1 MPNIK
6 NKQHDLVKRSFVAEY
21 RADVENNTIIGMPI
35 VLEQS
40 TDIGG
45 MFEEVIAKGA
55 IDEKVLKDV
64 RFYYNHDLN
73 TKPLAR
79 TRYKDGRE
87 GTLKLTLT
95 DEGVKMEARVN
106 RERSDA
112 NDLYIA
118 IEDGDIDGMSFMF
131 GIAEERWERVDSN
144 YPKRII
150 TKIDPI
156 IEVSAVNYP
165 AYGQTSIDVARSEL
179 LLESDKKAL
188 ESARAN
194 VVRKTGE
201 FRDYEIEKIIKMYGG
216 E

>member
-6 NKQHDLVKRSFVAEY
+6 NKQRDLITRSFVAEY
-21 RADVENNTIIGMPI
+21 RADVENNTIVGMPI

-95 DEGVKMEARVN
+95 DEGVKMEAKVN

-131 GIAEERWERVDSN
+131 GIAEERWERTNSD